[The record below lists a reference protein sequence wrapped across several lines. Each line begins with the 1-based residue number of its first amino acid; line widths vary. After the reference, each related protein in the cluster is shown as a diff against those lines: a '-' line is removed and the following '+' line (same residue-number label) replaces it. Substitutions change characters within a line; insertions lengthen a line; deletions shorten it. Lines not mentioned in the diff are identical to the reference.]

1 MTKARSNAVAE
12 AAKGD
17 LSVGTGT
24 NLAGILAVG
33 TNGDT
38 LVADS
43 STSTGLRWQG
53 SYPAGK
59 NVLINGL
66 LDIWQRSTSVTFSAN
81 AYNAQDRWYNY
92 ASTSSTFARET
103 SVIPTGCTYSCK
115 VTVGASAAA
124 VQSEQVIET
133 LNAAPYAGQT
143 MTFSGHFQSSA
154 TPTITFVVYH
164 SSSVDVAVGGSWTA
178 ITATSGGSGTA
189 GASSFTR
196 ISGVY
201 AIPSTAKSIKVLWYS
216 SSIAS
221 AGILYWG
228 GMQFEAGSVPTTLV
242 RNGATIQGELAACQ
256 RYCIVYSGDNTIGN
270 APASSTT
277 AVPRIPIATPA
288 TLRTTPTMTISGT
301 LQTFDGVTA
310 TNVTSLGTIY
320 ASQNIAQVQANVAS
334 GLTQYRNYSLFMNSG
349 SLTISAEL

>member
-1 MTKARSNAVAE
+1 M
-12 AAKGD
+12 
-17 LSVGTGT
+17 
-24 NLAGILAVG
+24 AVG
-33 TNGDT
+33 FPVKDDYATGDVLTAANLNDFAGT
-38 LVADS
+38 LNTVPTS
-43 STSTGLRWQG
+43 YGST
-53 SYPAGK
+53 AGK

-66 LDIWQRSTSVTFSAN
+66 LDIWQRNTTATFSAS

-133 LNAAPYAGQT
+133 LNAAPYAGKT
-143 MTFSGHFQSSA
+143 MTLSGHFQSSA

-228 GMQFEAGSVPTTLV
+228 GMQFEAGSLPTTLT
-242 RNGATIQGELAACQ
+242 RNAGTIQGELAACQ
-256 RYCIVYSGDNTIGN
+256 RYYYVFVEGGSKQIGFGQMNT
-270 APASSTT
+270 AS
-277 AVPRIPIATPA
+277 AMVCNVQLPNM
-288 TLRTTPTMTISGT
+288 RTTPTLDATSGT
-301 LQTFDGVTA
+301 DFYTAEVGGALDGFNSFTILRASNNNAGIFNSTEVSGTA
-310 TNVTSLGTIY
+310 GQCKQVFTGN
-320 ASQNIAQVQANVAS
+320 ASAKIA
-334 GLTQYRNYSLFMNSG
+334 F
-349 SLTISAEL
+349 SAEL

>member
-1 MTKARSNAVAE
+1 MATTTPNFGWSVPTSSDLVKNGATAIETLGDSVDASLWNVTK
-12 AAKGD
+12 G
-17 LSVGTGT
+17 
-24 NLAGILAVG
+24 
-33 TNGDT
+33 
-38 LVADS
+38 
-43 STSTGLRWQG
+43 Q
-53 SYPAGK
+53 AGK

-66 LDIWQRSTSVTFSAN
+66 LDIWQRGTTATVTAS

-124 VQSEQVIET
+124 VQSEQAIET
-133 LNAAPYAGQT
+133 LNAAPYAGST

-221 AGILYWG
+221 AGVLYWG
-228 GMQFEAGSVPTTLV
+228 GMQFEAGSIATQVS
-242 RNGATIQGELAACQ
+242 RNAATIQGELAACQ
-256 RYCIVYSGDNTIGN
+256 RYYYRQTATQSFSNMGFGM
-270 APASSTT
+270 ASSTT
-277 AVPRIPIATPA
+277 QVFFQIKTPVSLRSTTSGAIEYSTLAVYDTAA
-288 TLRTTPTMTISGT
+288 VTTVTALAITGSQSSSNIVT
-301 LQTFDGVTA
+301 VTA
-310 TNVTSLGTIY
+310 T
-320 ASQNIAQVQANVAS
+320 VAS
-334 GLTQYRNYSLFMNSG
+334 GLTQYRPYFLIAENNTSAYIG
-349 SLTISAEL
+349 YSAEL

>member
-1 MTKARSNAVAE
+1 MAVGFPVKADYATGDVLT
-12 AAKGD
+12 AAQMND
-17 LSVGTGT
+17 
-24 NLAGILAVG
+24 LAG
-33 TNGDT
+33 T
-38 LVADS
+38 LNTVPTS
-43 STSTGLRWQG
+43 YGST
-53 SYPAGK
+53 AGK

-66 LDIWQRSTSVTFSAN
+66 LDIWQRSTSVTFSAS

-124 VQSEQVIET
+124 VQSEQAIET
-133 LNAAPYAGQT
+133 LNAAPYAGKT
-143 MTFSGHFQSSA
+143 MTLSGYFQSSA

-228 GMQFEAGSVPTTLV
+228 GMQFEAGSLPTTLA
-242 RNGATIQGELAACQ
+242 RNAGTLQGELAACM
-256 RYCIVYSGDNTIGN
+256 RYYERITAGSTNARMGSGI
-270 APASSTT
+270 ASSATAYNPTVYFTVPKRIAPTT
-277 AVPRIPIATPA
+277 ADYANLTTYDSGIRGLS
-288 TLRTTPTMTISGT
+288 TLAYSESTNNSIT
-301 LQTFDGVTA
+301 LACT
-310 TNVTSLGTIY
+310 
-320 ASQNIAQVQANVAS
+320 VAS
-334 GLTQYRNYSLFMNSG
+334 GLTTGRGTEL
-349 SLTISAEL
+349 ISSATGGYIGITAEL

>member
-1 MTKARSNAVAE
+1 M
-12 AAKGD
+12 
-17 LSVGTGT
+17 
-24 NLAGILAVG
+24 AVG
-33 TNGDT
+33 FPVKDDYATGDVLTAANMNDFAGT
-38 LVADS
+38 LNTVPTS
-43 STSTGLRWQG
+43 YGST
-53 SYPAGK
+53 AGK

-66 LDIWQRSTSVTFSAN
+66 LDIWQRGTTATFSAS

-92 ASTSSTFARET
+92 ASTSSTFARES

-124 VQSEQVIET
+124 VQSEQAIET
-133 LNAAPYAGQT
+133 LNAAPYAGKT
-143 MTFSGHFQSSA
+143 MTLSGHFQSSA

-228 GMQFEAGSVPTTLV
+228 GMQFEAGSLPTTLA
-242 RNGATIQGELAACQ
+242 RNAGTLQGELAACQ
-256 RYCIVYSGDNTIGN
+256 RYYNKLTNPLAVGSTR
-270 APASSTT
+270 TT
-277 AVPRIPIATPA
+277 AKCLFTVPFPVEMRIAPTATYSAGSTFFIDA
-288 TLRTTPTMTISGT
+288 TGSGT
-301 LQTFDGVTA
+301 ATGVGTFNSKTFQLSVDLDKT
-310 TNVTSLGTIY
+310 
-320 ASQNIAQVQANVAS
+320 
-334 GLTQYRNYSLFMNSG
+334 GLTQYQAAVVSNNGTS
-349 SLTISAEL
+349 TIEMSSEL